1 MVKDKI
7 IMMLAFTYCNVW
19 HKLRCRAFRRID
31 DFNYHVFTIGKIPN
45 SKFFMKKVEVN
56 NDFEKTVSVK
66 IGNVCVRYSVDKT
79 IKNGDVLD
87 ADIKPDWII
96 KRAVGSDTITKP
108 HHEAKI
114 INMKGEARDVTA
126 RDSNS

>member
-1 MVKDKI
+1 MFKDKI

-31 DFNYHVFTIGKIPN
+31 DFNYHVFTISKIPN
-45 SKFFMKKVEVN
+45 SKFFMKKTEVN

-66 IGNVCVRYSVDKT
+66 IGNVCVRYSIDKV
-79 IKNGDVLD
+79 IKHGDVLH

-96 KRAVGSDTITKP
+96 KRAVNSDITEP
-108 HHEAKI
+108 HHNAEI
-114 INMKGEARDVTA
+114 INLKGEQRDVTA
-126 RDSNS
+126 RNSNS